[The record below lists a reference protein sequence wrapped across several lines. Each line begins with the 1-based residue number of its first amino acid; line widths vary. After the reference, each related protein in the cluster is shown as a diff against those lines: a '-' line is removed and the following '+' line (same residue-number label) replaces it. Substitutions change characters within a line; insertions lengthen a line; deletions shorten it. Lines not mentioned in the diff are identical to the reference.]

1 MMKKI
6 IFVLCVALLSA
17 TSCLSGGTSPGTS
30 TSTFTGRLTV
40 SDIATGAVTLTDNQ
54 ASVTICIPNIIDPK
68 FDIIFNGV
76 KFSNSSMEPK
86 KNVEVLGIPF
96 TTTVSEDESSI
107 NYVFDGENIIPMIG
121 GVSYE
126 KYTIDRI
133 WGCVGRV
140 VEVNFTMASK
150 QSKVTFTTDTDSTD
164 K

>member
-17 TSCLSGGTSPGTS
+17 TSCLSGVTSPGTS

-76 KFSNSSMEPK
+76 KFSNSPMEPK

-107 NYVFDGENIIPMIG
+107 NYVFEGENMIPMIG

-150 QSKVTFTTDTDSTD
+150 QSMVTFTTDTDSTD

>member
-17 TSCLSGGTSPGTS
+17 TSCLSGVSSPGTS

-76 KFSNSSMEPK
+76 KFSNSPMEPK

-107 NYVFDGENIIPMIG
+107 NYVFEGENMIPMIG